1 MPSSIGTTIK
11 QTKPFGS
18 LEQEVTLMLSRLTS
32 DLGAELAEVLK
43 AAGVTT
49 VQYNVLRILRGAG
62 ERSLACSEIGERL
75 VTKDSDITRL
85 LDRMEKT
92 GLVNRMRDTDDR
104 RVVKT
109 CITEKGLKIL
119 ADLDEPVMELH
130 HRQLGHLSEEKL
142 SKLLELLEEAS
153 AKEI

>member
-1 MPSSIGTTIK
+1 MPPSIGTTIK

-18 LEQEVTLMLSRLTS
+18 LEQEVSLMLSRLTS
-32 DLGAELAEVLK
+32 DLGAELAAVLK

-49 VQYNVLRILRGAG
+49 VQYNVLRILRGTG

-92 GLVNRMRDTDDR
+92 GLVNRTRDSDDR

-109 CITEKGLKIL
+109 TITEKGLKIL
-119 ADLDEPVMELH
+119 AELDEPVMKLH

-142 SKLLELLEEAS
+142 SNLVALLEEA
-153 AKEI
+153 AARGN